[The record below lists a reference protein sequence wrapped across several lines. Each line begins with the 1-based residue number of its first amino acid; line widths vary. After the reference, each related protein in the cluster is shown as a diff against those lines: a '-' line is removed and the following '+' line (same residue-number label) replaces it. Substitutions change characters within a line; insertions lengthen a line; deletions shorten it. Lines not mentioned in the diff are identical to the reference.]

1 MAEFT
6 KWELTDEELSACI
19 SKCHENFLN
28 SESAEEANEWRQAMT
43 AFLSEQRQRMDLML
57 KDETEAS
64 KLTNGHLEFKENK
77 ELDER
82 KQDLE
87 EKKAKVNKLIG
98 VGQIIV
104 GFVGSVATVTS
115 AVLSYK
121 GKKYEY
127 DKKVESWNRICELEE
142 DGEIPLNSAN
152 KFIKL

>member
-6 KWELTDEELSACI
+6 KWELTDEELSRCI

-28 SESAEEANEWRQAMT
+28 SETADEANEWRQAMT

-64 KLTNGHLEFKENK
+64 KLTNEHLEFKENK

-87 EKKAKVNKLIG
+87 EQKAKVNKAIG
-98 VGQIIV
+98 IGQIIV
-104 GFVGSVATVTS
+104 GFFGAVATVAS
-115 AVLSYK
+115 AVLNYK

-127 DKKVESWNRICELEE
+127 DKKVESWDRICKLEE

>member
-6 KWELTDEELSACI
+6 KWELTDEELSRCI

-28 SESAEEANEWRQAMT
+28 SETADEANEWRQAMT
-43 AFLSEQRQRMDLML
+43 AFLSEQRQRMDMML

-64 KLTNGHLEFKENK
+64 KLTNEHLEFKENK

-87 EKKAKVNKLIG
+87 EQKAKFNRSISMW
-98 VGQIIV
+98 QIVV
-104 GFVGSVATVTS
+104 GFCGAFSTLAS
-115 AVLSYK
+115 AVLNYK

-127 DKKVESWNRICELEE
+127 DKKVESWDRICKLEE